1 MLKVIF
7 CAFLVFFLIPVSQA
21 SSQEY
26 VDNEPTLTAS
36 LEYDQPFVYHDRR
49 GYSVVVGTV
58 QNNDQSTYIT
68 NVQIQVRFFD
78 DRTPDPLE
86 VVQGT
91 TTLEVIAPNGQST
104 YSIRSSFPNPD
115 ITQASVS
122 ILGFDSSAEKQ
133 QGLTVSSTDV
143 VVDTSFKFSGLLR
156 NIGAPSNNTSVYI
169 AFYDNFQ
176 PPRILEV
183 STIHLGFV
191 PSDADITFGFNDV
204 IDTRTA
210 GFFLF
215 AESDIFSSNLVDVPI
230 SHPPLSDK
238 LVTISDVYVEDS
250 NENRLSE
257 LQLGLEVHI
266 QSTTSI
272 QSPNIQEDD
281 ETSYTYYVQIKESGS
296 VPYIV
301 YIGKFDG
308 QFTGTTPETQ
318 TIDWTPQ
325 KPGLFFIE
333 TFVWDENNVPIA
345 EQGPFVLVVV
355 K

>member
-1 MLKVIF
+1 MLKIIF

-26 VDNEPTLTAS
+26 VNDEPTLITS
-36 LEYDQPFVYHDRR
+36 LEYDQPFVYHDDL
-49 GYSVVVGTV
+49 GHSVVVGTV

-78 DRTPDPLE
+78 DLTPDPLE
-86 VVQGT
+86 VVLGT
-91 TTLEVIAPNGQST
+91 TTLEVIVPNGQST

-143 VVDTSFKFSGLLR
+143 VVDTSFTFSGLLQ

-169 AFYDNFQ
+169 AFYDHFQ

-183 STIHLGFV
+183 STINLGFV
-191 PSDADITFGFNDV
+191 SSDANIVFGFNDV
-204 IDTRTA
+204 INTRTA

-257 LQLGLEVHI
+257 LQSGLEVHI
-266 QSTTSI
+266 KSTTSI

-281 ETSYTYYVQIKESGS
+281 ETNYTYYVQIKESGS
-296 VPYIV
+296 TPYIV
-301 YIGKFDG
+301 YIGNFDG
-308 QFTGTTPETQ
+308 QFTGTAPETQ
-318 TIDWTPQ
+318 TIDWIPE